1 MMRSLQNLHNADVRQ
16 TVCFV
21 PVQIE
26 SKKAMSRLPHNVN
39 QKGVGAGR
47 AAREIRAH
55 LQQGATLLVSMIM
68 LVLIT
73 LLVVS
78 MFYFGKGNLQVV
90 ANMQQQQEVVSAAQ
104 STLESAISS
113 TLFFTNPSSV
123 FPTPCATANT
133 LCVDSNGDG
142 IADITVTLTPAPA
155 CIKVQ
160 ALLNSTLDLSD
171 DDDLGCTVGVQQSF
185 GVAGATSGNSMC
197 ANSVWEVTAVANDA
211 VTEAQAYVTQGIS
224 VRVASD
230 DAATSCP

>member
-1 MMRSLQNLHNADVRQ
+1 MRLLQTIHPAVAMQIVNFTYDQNQVELERTKAMRISHNA
-16 TVCFV
+16 
-21 PVQIE
+21 
-26 SKKAMSRLPHNVN
+26 N
-39 QKGVGAGR
+39 QMKF
-47 AAREIRAH
+47 EIR

-68 LVLIT
+68 LILIT

-90 ANMQQQQEVVSAAQ
+90 ANMQQQHEVVSAAQ

-123 FPTPCATANT
+123 FPTPCTTANT

-142 IADITVTLTPAPA
+142 TADITVTLTPTPA

-160 ALLNSTLDLSD
+160 ALLNSALNLSD
-171 DDDLGCTVGVQQSF
+171 EEDLGCTVGVQQSF

-197 ANSVWEVTAVANDA
+197 ANSVWEVTAVANDV